1 MQQSD
6 MFRAKIKRLYV
17 NGETR
22 IKKIQQTG
30 EKSAG
35 KSEIKYKQKQKLH
48 R

>member
-22 IKKIQQTG
+22 IKKFNKRGKNLQ
-30 EKSAG
+30 EKA
-35 KSEIKYKQKQKLH
+35 K
-48 R
+48 